1 MIEARLRK
9 AKRLLDVQMD
19 MQRLEEE
26 HIAGLKRRRDELA
39 AEQQETLD
47 ALGSDGGL
55 QGLFM
60 SVIVKRFKTLGEEAT
75 RVDSELLARSD
86 ALRELATRTKFAER
100 LVRNY
105 EQQHGRIVA
114 EKELMDIIERTLRS
128 GDASLP

>member
-1 MIEARLRK
+1 MKKLTKVLCATLLFAAPLPAFAQGMPVHDSASLVQQINAVRQAIQIVEQGKAQIAEAQKLYQDLNKLTDIPRL
-9 AKRLLDVQMD
+9 AERL
-19 MQRLEEE
+19 
-26 HIAGLKRRRDELA
+26 K
-39 AEQQETLD
+39 
-47 ALGSDGGL
+47 
-55 QGLFM
+55 
-60 SVIVKRFKTLGEEAT
+60 
-75 RVDSELLARSD
+75 SD